1 MPARRTAWKAG
12 LRLSGHALSAS
23 YLQYGHAPGKARAR
37 QAVAISNGKVENCT
51 ANPGNLA
58 VGLYSAQSFAPK

>member
-1 MPARRTAWKAG
+1 V
-12 LRLSGHALSAS
+12 SAS
-23 YLQYGHAPGKARAR
+23 YLQYGQRGR
-37 QAVAISNGKVENCT
+37 GKVENCT